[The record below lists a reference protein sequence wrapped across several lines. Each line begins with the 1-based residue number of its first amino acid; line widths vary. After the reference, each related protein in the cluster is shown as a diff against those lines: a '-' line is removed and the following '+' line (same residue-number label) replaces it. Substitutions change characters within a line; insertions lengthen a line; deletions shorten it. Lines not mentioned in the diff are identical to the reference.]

1 MNIQAAGNR
10 YQLTADNGS
19 LLFEGTKLYEM
30 ACIHLLLE
38 AKYQMTLQERTDAA
52 RALRE
57 WDAQQEEK
65 RQAIAQW
72 KQAKKERKKARAEAE
87 ALDLQK
93 IDLTI
98 PDPTDPTEQ
107 KGD

>member
-19 LLFEGTKLYEM
+19 LLFEGMKLYEM
-30 ACIHLLLE
+30 ACVHLILQG
-38 AKYQMTLQERTDAA
+38 KYQMTLQERTDAA
-52 RALRE
+52 KALRE
-57 WDAQQEEK
+57 WDALREKEQQEAAA
-65 RQAIAQW
+65 R

-93 IDLTI
+93 LDLTI
-98 PDPTDPTEQ
+98 PDPMDPTEQ